1 MCGEKPWGNTH
12 DPWLWRVYISGFFV
26 INTDLPNGNGNV
38 FSNELLNCFERL
50 WAKYVCENRLW
61 RYFYSVDV
69 ASLLLY
75 REYTRLDDKD
85 ILFLNAQ
92 PVENVLH
99 PVCTESVHIVLRN
112 DHSSLNDLVMT
123 LEIRYVSIQEL
134 QLDLRCY
141 TRSSW
146 KYSQFAVSKCIS
158 TKISAETH
166 FEHVAAL
173 DLIMSGES
181 QIIRVCDRCLSRS
194 GEKSLKDL
202 LILTSRLWHYSYSV
216 DVACFCNALKM
227 WKTAQ
232 SLKNHERKIGKPH
245 SHWRMTRGK
254 HMLWSVLIASVCL
267 VTWAHRELMW
277 TFCKID

>member
-1 MCGEKPWGNTH
+1 MIRGC
-12 DPWLWRVYISGFFV
+12 DAYIFPVLIFRLLIRTCRTSMRRQQWQC
-26 INTDLPNGNGNV
+26 

-61 RYFYSVDV
+61 RYFYLVDV
-69 ASLLLY
+69 ALLLY
-75 REYTRLDDKD
+75 REYTSLDDKD
-85 ILFLNAQ
+85 ILFLNAE

-99 PVCTESVHIVLRN
+99 LVCTEGVHIVLRN

-202 LILTSRLWHYSYSV
+202 FILTSRLWHYSYSV
-216 DVACFCNALKM
+216 V
-227 WKTAQ
+227 
-232 SLKNHERKIGKPH
+232 R
-245 SHWRMTRGK
+245 
-254 HMLWSVLIASVCL
+254 VLTYANNPCRFAKL
-267 VTWAHRELMW
+267 
-277 TFCKID
+277 